1 MLKTLREV
9 AAERL
14 PEVQSISHKVA
25 NAMVIDAWD
34 RAQAARQE
42 QAAAAKAADL
52 AEADRVAR
60 AVRDGIIEDH
70 AAALERRARSKE
82 ATLILRAQQE
92 EEAERKALEEEA
104 LALDLAHLEQRNR
117 ALEAAGEAKRAAAAE
132 AQRALRAQLAEANG
146 AARQRAEAEREKDR
160 AADATALAFVVAKQ
174 REEVAR
180 QQAADAAR
188 RERDRAFAAMLQT
201 SQRAASSA
209 AGDDEY
215 KAKLAREALVLAQRA
230 KDRAAAEERAA
241 FVRSIKEGT
250 AEQLRARQEQ
260 RDRERAE
267 DEQACAAAAA
277 AALVAAREEA
287 ARSEAARMARDAF
300 KTGLLTQVAEREAA
314 RDSLRGEPLA
324 ERLARER
331 DELRRKIAVE
341 EAHARKLADA
351 RAAGVSDKALRA
363 AGLLPRK

>member
-1 MLKTLREV
+1 M

-92 EEAERKALEEEA
+92 EEAERKALEEVRCDRGQAEGEQGAVLSGQGCSLASSSCFSQEA

-209 AGDDEY
+209 
-215 KAKLAREALVLAQRA
+215 
-230 KDRAAAEERAA
+230 
-241 FVRSIKEGT
+241 VR
-250 AEQLRARQEQ
+250 
-260 RDRERAE
+260 
-267 DEQACAAAAA
+267 
-277 AALVAAREEA
+277 
-287 ARSEAARMARDAF
+287 
-300 KTGLLTQVAEREAA
+300 
-314 RDSLRGEPLA
+314 
-324 ERLARER
+324 
-331 DELRRKIAVE
+331 
-341 EAHARKLADA
+341 
-351 RAAGVSDKALRA
+351 
-363 AGLLPRK
+363 